1 MKKWIRPIII
11 ISVVTFVGLAAV
23 KSPLVDGN
31 YFEIS
36 KNIEIY
42 TNIYRELNT
51 YYVDELDP
59 GKLMRTG
66 IDAIMNSL
74 DPYTNYFSETQI
86 EGYRFITEGKF
97 NGIGV
102 NFRRKDDY
110 LVIMSP
116 IEGSPA
122 AKAGLKAGDIIMEVD
137 GKSAKNRTEEQLN
150 EILQGFPG
158 TEVKLKINRPGS
170 TEQLI
175 SVKREEV
182 TPKNVPHYDM
192 LTPEIGYIVLTTF
205 TAQAGDNVANALMDL
220 KAKNPGMKG
229 VILDLRDNGGGLLNE
244 AVNICNIF
252 VPKGEEIVS
261 TRGKVKEWNQT
272 YQTLGNSVDEN
283 IHLVV
288 LVNKHSASASE
299 IVSGAIQDL
308 DRGVIMGQLS
318 YGKGLVQNYKDIGY
332 NAKIKLTTAKYYIP
346 SGRCIQAISYKN
358 GEVVHIPDSLRVVFK
373 TKAGRKV
380 LDGGGILPDVEVK
393 LTDKTDLLKA
403 LDENLMIFDF
413 ATQYAIKNTSI
424 VPAEQ
429 FYYDDFNSFQQFLKD
444 KKFKYETN
452 SEKMLTKVSEES
464 TKENIAGSIKSE
476 ISALKSK
483 MEQEKEKD
491 MVNNKDRILTL
502 VSSEIASRYYYEK
515 GRVQVRLKNDPE
527 VKEAI
532 NLLNDPVRYAKLL
545 K

>member
-1 MKKWIRPIII
+1 MKKWIRPILII
-11 ISVVTFVGLAAV
+11 TVVAFVGLAAV

-31 YFEIS
+31 YFEIT

-42 TNIYRELNT
+42 TNIYKELNT

-86 EGYRFITEGKF
+86 EGFRFVTEGKF

-102 NFRRKDDY
+102 NFKRKDDY

-122 AKAGLKAGDIIMEVD
+122 AKAGLKAGDIILEVD

-158 TEVKLKINRPGS
+158 TEVKLKINRPGG
-170 TEQLI
+170 TEQMI
-175 SVKREEV
+175 SVKRDEV
-182 TPKNVPHYDM
+182 TPKNVPHYEM
-192 LTPEIGYIVLTTF
+192 ITPEVGYIALTTF
-205 TAQAGDNVANALMDL
+205 TAQAGDNVAHALMDL
-220 KAKNPGMKG
+220 KSKNPGIKG
-229 VILDLRDNGGGLLNE
+229 IILDLRDNGGGLLNE

-252 VPKGEEIVS
+252 VPRGEEIVS

-272 YQTLGNSVDEN
+272 YPTVGNSIDEK
-283 IHLVV
+283 IPLVI
-288 LVNKHSASASE
+288 LVNKYSASASE

-332 NAKIKLTTAKYYIP
+332 NSKIKLTTAKYYIP
-346 SGRCIQAISYKN
+346 SGRCIQAVSYKN
-358 GEVVHIPDSLRVVFK
+358 GEVVHVPDSMRVAFK
-373 TKAGRKV
+373 TKSGRKV
-380 LDGGGILPDVEVK
+380 LDGGGIMPDVEIK

-403 LDENLMIFDF
+403 LDDNLMIFDF
-413 ATQYAIKNTSI
+413 ATQYAIKNPTI
-424 VPAEQ
+424 TPADQ
-429 FYYDDFNSFQQFLKD
+429 FYYDDFASFQQFLKE
-444 KKFKYETN
+444 KKFKYQTKT
-452 SEKMLTKVSEES
+452 EKMLDKMKEES
-464 TKENIAGSIKSE
+464 EKEKIDNTIRAE
-476 ISALKSK
+476 VSALKAK
-483 MEQEKEKD
+483 MDQEKEKD
-491 MVNNKDRILTL
+491 LVNNKDRIMTL
-502 VSSEIASRYYYEK
+502 LSSEIASRYYFEK

-532 NLLNDPVRYAKLL
+532 NLLNDPVRYSKLL

>member
-1 MKKWIRPIII
+1 MKKWIRPLLI
-11 ISVVTFVGLAAV
+11 ISVVAFVGLAAV
-23 KSPLVDGN
+23 KSPLEVGN
-31 YFEIS
+31 YFEIT

-42 TNIYRELNT
+42 TNIYKELNT

-86 EGYRFITEGKF
+86 EGFRFVTEGKF

-102 NFRRKDDY
+102 NFKRKDDY

-158 TEVKLKINRPGS
+158 TEVKLKINRPGGA
-170 TEQLI
+170 EQMI
-175 SVKREEV
+175 SVKRDEV
-182 TPKNVPHYDM
+182 TPKNVPHYEM
-192 LTPEIGYIVLTTF
+192 ITPEVGYIALTTF
-205 TAQAGDNVANALMDL
+205 TAQAGDNVAHALMDL
-220 KAKNPGMKG
+220 KSKNPGIKG
-229 VILDLRDNGGGLLNE
+229 IILDLRDNGGGLLNE

-252 VPKGEEIVS
+252 VPRGEEIVS

-272 YQTLGNSVDEN
+272 YPTVGNSIDEK
-283 IHLVV
+283 IPLVI
-288 LVNKHSASASE
+288 LVNKYSASASE

-332 NAKIKLTTAKYYIP
+332 NSKIKLTTAKYYIP
-346 SGRCIQAISYKN
+346 SGRCIQAVSYKN
-358 GEVVHIPDSLRVVFK
+358 GEVVHVPDSMRVAFK
-373 TKAGRKV
+373 TKSGRKV
-380 LDGGGILPDVEVK
+380 LDGGGIMPDVEIK

-403 LDENLMIFDF
+403 LDDNLMIFDF
-413 ATQYAIKNTSI
+413 ATQYAIKNPSI
-424 VPAEQ
+424 APAEQ
-429 FYYDDFNSFQQFLKD
+429 FYYDDFASFQQFLKE
-444 KKFKYETN
+444 KKFKYQTKT
-452 SEKMLTKVSEES
+452 EKMLDKMKEES
-464 TKENIAGSIKSE
+464 EKEKIDNTIRTE
-476 ISALKSK
+476 VSALKAK
-483 MEQEKEKD
+483 MDQEKEKD
-491 MVNNKDRILTL
+491 LVNNKDRIMTL
-502 VSSEIASRYYYEK
+502 LSSEIASRYYFEK

>member
-1 MKKWIRPIII
+1 
-11 ISVVTFVGLAAV
+11 
-23 KSPLVDGN
+23 
-31 YFEIS
+31 
-36 KNIEIY
+36 
-42 TNIYRELNT
+42 NT

-102 NFRRKDDY
+102 NFRRKEDY

-122 AKAGLKAGDIIMEVD
+122 AKAGLKAGDVILEVD

-170 TEQLI
+170 AEQLI

-182 TPKNVPHYDM
+182 TPKNVPHYEM
-192 LTPEIGYIVLTTF
+192 VTPEVGYIVLTTF
-205 TAQAGDNVANALMDL
+205 TAQAGDNVAHAFMDL

-229 VILDLRDNGGGLLNE
+229 LILDLRENGGGLLNE

-272 YQTLGNSVDEN
+272 YQTVGNSVDEKMP
-283 IHLVV
+283 LVI

-358 GEVVHIPDSLRVVFK
+358 GEVVHVPDSLRVVFK
-373 TKAGRKV
+373 TKSGRKV
-380 LDGGGILPDVEVK
+380 LDGGGIMPDVEVK
-393 LTDKTDLLKA
+393 LTDKTDLFKA

-413 ATQYAIKNTSI
+413 ATQYSIKNPSI
-424 VPAEQ
+424 SPAEQ
-429 FYYDDFNSFQQFLKD
+429 FYYDDFNGFQQFLKE

-464 TKENIAGSIKSE
+464 VKENISNNIKSE
-476 ISALKSK
+476 VSALKSK
-483 MEQEKEKD
+483 LEQEKEKD
-491 MVNNKDRILTL
+491 LINNKDRILTL
-502 VSSEIASRYYYEK
+502 ISSEIASRYYYEK
-515 GRVQVRLKNDPE
+515 GRVQVKLKNDPE
-527 VKEAI
+527 VKEAVS
-532 NLLNDPVRYAKLL
+532 LLNDPVRYNKLL

>member
-1 MKKWIRPIII
+1 MKKWIRTLII
-11 ISVVTFVGLAAV
+11 ISVAAFVGLAAV
-23 KSPLVDGN
+23 RSPLVDGN

-102 NFRRKDDY
+102 NFRRKEDY

-122 AKAGLKAGDIIMEVD
+122 AKAGLKAGDVILEVD

-170 TEQLI
+170 AEQLI

-182 TPKNVPHYDM
+182 TPKNVPHYEM
-192 LTPEIGYIVLTTF
+192 VTPEVGYIVLTTF
-205 TAQAGDNVANALMDL
+205 TAQAGDNVAHAFMDL

-229 VILDLRDNGGGLLNE
+229 LILDLRENGGGLLNE

-272 YQTLGNSVDEN
+272 YQTVGNSVDEKMP
-283 IHLVV
+283 LVI

-358 GEVVHIPDSLRVVFK
+358 GEVVHVPDSLRVVFK
-373 TKAGRKV
+373 TKSGRKV
-380 LDGGGILPDVEVK
+380 LDGGGIMPDVEVK
-393 LTDKTDLLKA
+393 LTDKTDLFKA

-413 ATQYAIKNTSI
+413 ATQYSIKNPSI
-424 VPAEQ
+424 SPAEQ
-429 FYYDDFNSFQQFLKD
+429 FYYDDFNGFQQFLKE

-464 TKENIAGSIKSE
+464 VKENISNNIKSE
-476 ISALKSK
+476 VSALKSK
-483 MEQEKEKD
+483 LEQEKEKD
-491 MVNNKDRILTL
+491 LINNKDRILTL
-502 VSSEIASRYYYEK
+502 ISSEIASRYYYEK
-515 GRVQVRLKNDPE
+515 GRVQVKLKNDPE
-527 VKEAI
+527 VKEAVS
-532 NLLNDPVRYAKLL
+532 LLNDPVRYNKLL